1 MKIST
6 EKFLQ
11 SSGSKNLDLLAAVK
25 INAAKL
31 SQTKMMLMQKSKKLS
46 AENIQL
52 LGRAKSSVSDSKQF
66 YQRGF
71 NEGYQKAFMEGV
83 SYAKELYKPQQNLLS
98 NLLSN
103 TKKRKDGG
111 TLNQGQ
117 IAIVGES
124 GPELMVAKQDVNIIP
139 NEDIKFV
146 PPSITKTT
154 PITNTIVR
162 TIVQKQGTKIVN
174 RTRRI

>member
-11 SSGSKNLDLLAAVK
+11 SSGSKNMDLLAAVRM
-25 INAAKL
+25 NAAKL

-52 LGRAKSSVSDSKQF
+52 LGRAKNDSAQF

-71 NEGYQKAFMEGV
+71 NEGYQKAFLEGV
-83 SYAKELYKPQQNLLS
+83 SYAKELYQPQQNLLS

-103 TKKRKDGG
+103 TKKREDGG
-111 TLNQGQ
+111 TLNQGE
-117 IAIVGES
+117 ISMVGEG

-139 NEDIKFV
+139 NEDMKFV
-146 PPSITKTT
+146 PPSTT
-154 PITNTIVR
+154 NTTSTRTIVR
-162 TIVQKQGTKIVN
+162 TIIKKQGTKIVN
-174 RTRRI
+174 RTKIM

>member
-11 SSGSKNLDLLAAVK
+11 SSGSKNLDLLAAVR

-52 LGRAKSSVSDSKQF
+52 LGRAKNDSAQF

-71 NEGYQKAFMEGV
+71 NEGYQKAFLEGV

-103 TKKRKDGG
+103 TKKKEDGG
-111 TLNQGQ
+111 TLNQGE
-117 IAIVGES
+117 ISMVGEA

-139 NEDIKFV
+139 NEDVKFV
-146 PPSITKTT
+146 PPSITNTT
-154 PITNTIVR
+154 STRTIVR
-162 TIVQKQGTKIVN
+162 TIIKKQGTKIVN
-174 RTRRI
+174 RTKIM

>member
-11 SSGSKNLDLLAAVK
+11 SSGSKNMALLAAVR

-31 SQTKMMLMQKSKKLS
+31 NQTKMMLMQKSKKLS

-52 LGRAKSSVSDSKQF
+52 LGRAKSSLNDSKEF

-103 TKKRKDGG
+103 TKKREDGG

-146 PPSITKTT
+146 PPSTTNTT
-154 PITNTIVR
+154 PTQTIVR
-162 TIVQKQGTKIVN
+162 TIIQKQGTKIVN
-174 RTRRI
+174 RTKIM

>member
-1 MKIST
+1 MKISM

-11 SSGSKNLDLLAAVK
+11 SSGSKNMNLLANVRM
-25 INAAKL
+25 NAAKL

-52 LGRAKSSVSDSKQF
+52 LGRAKNDSTQF

-83 SYAKELYKPQQNLLS
+83 SYSKELYKPQESLLS
-98 NLLSN
+98 RLLTNSR
-103 TKKRKDGG
+103 KREDGG
-111 TLNQGQ
+111 TLNQGE
-117 IAIVGES
+117 ISMVGEG

-146 PPSITKTT
+146 PPSTTNTT
-154 PITNTIVR
+154 PTRTIVR
-162 TIVQKQGTKIVN
+162 TIIQKQGTKIVN
-174 RTRRI
+174 RTKIM

>member
-11 SSGSKNLDLLAAVK
+11 SSGSKNLDLLAVVR

-52 LGRAKSSVSDSKQF
+52 LGRAKNDSAQF

-71 NEGYQKAFMEGV
+71 NEGYQKAFLEGV
-83 SYAKELYKPQQNLLS
+83 SYAKELYQPQQNLLS

-103 TKKRKDGG
+103 TKKREDGG
-111 TLNQGQ
+111 TLNQGE
-117 IAIVGES
+117 ISMVGED

-139 NEDIKFV
+139 NEDMKFV
-146 PPSITKTT
+146 PPSTTNTT
-154 PITNTIVR
+154 PTRTIVR
-162 TIVQKQGTKIVN
+162 TIIQKQGTKIVN
-174 RTRRI
+174 RTKIM

>member
-11 SSGSKNLDLLAAVK
+11 SSGSKNLDLLASVRM
-25 INAAKL
+25 NAAKL

-52 LGRAKSSVSDSKQF
+52 LGRAKNDSTQF

-83 SYAKELYKPQQNLLS
+83 SYAKELYKPQHNLLS

-103 TKKRKDGG
+103 TKKREDGG
-111 TLNQGQ
+111 TLNQGE
-117 IAIVGES
+117 ISMVGEA

-146 PPSITKTT
+146 PPSTTNTT
-154 PITNTIVR
+154 PTQTIVR
-162 TIVQKQGTKIVN
+162 TIIQKQGTKIVN
-174 RTRRI
+174 RTKIM

>member
-103 TKKRKDGG
+103 ARKREDGG
-111 TLNQGQ
+111 TLNQGE
-117 IAIVGES
+117 ISMVGEG

-146 PPSITKTT
+146 PPSTT
-154 PITNTIVR
+154 NTTSTRTIVR
-162 TIVQKQGTKIVN
+162 TIIQKQGTKIVN
-174 RTRRI
+174 RTKIM

>member
-1 MKIST
+1 MKISM

-11 SSGSKNLDLLAAVK
+11 SSGSKNMNLLANVRM
-25 INAAKL
+25 NAAKL

-52 LGRAKSSVSDSKQF
+52 LGRAKNDSAQF

-71 NEGYQKAFMEGV
+71 NEGYQKAFLEGV
-83 SYAKELYKPQQNLLS
+83 SYAKELYQPQQNLLS

-103 TKKRKDGG
+103 TKKKEDGG
-111 TLNQGQ
+111 TLNQGE
-117 IAIVGES
+117 ISMVGEA

-139 NEDIKFV
+139 NEGVKFV
-146 PPSITKTT
+146 PPSITNTT
-154 PITNTIVR
+154 PTQTIVR
-162 TIVQKQGTKIVN
+162 TIIQKQGTKIVN
-174 RTRRI
+174 RTKIM

>member
-1 MKIST
+1 MKISM

-11 SSGSKNLDLLAAVK
+11 SSGSKNMNLLANVRM
-25 INAAKL
+25 NAAKL

-52 LGRAKSSVSDSKQF
+52 LGRAKNDSAQF

-103 TKKRKDGG
+103 SKKRKDGG

-146 PPSITKTT
+146 PPSIKKTT
-154 PITNTIVR
+154 PTNTIVR
-162 TIVQKQGTKIVN
+162 TIVQQQGRKIVN
-174 RTRRI
+174 RTRII

>member
-1 MKIST
+1 MKISM

-11 SSGSKNLDLLAAVK
+11 SSGSKNMNLLANVRM
-25 INAAKL
+25 NAAKL

-52 LGRAKSSVSDSKQF
+52 LGRAKNDSTQF

-83 SYAKELYKPQQNLLS
+83 AYAKELYKPQQNLLS

-103 TKKRKDGG
+103 IKKRKDGG

-146 PPSITKTT
+146 PPSVTKTT

-162 TIVQKQGTKIVN
+162 TIVQQKGRKIVN

>member
-83 SYAKELYKPQQNLLS
+83 SYAKELYKPQQSLLS

-103 TKKRKDGG
+103 ARKREDGG
-111 TLNQGQ
+111 TLNQGE
-117 IAIVGES
+117 ISMVGEG

-146 PPSITKTT
+146 PPSITNTT
-154 PITNTIVR
+154 PTRTIVR
-162 TIVQKQGTKIVN
+162 TIIQKQGTKIVN
-174 RTRRI
+174 RTKIM

>member
-1 MKIST
+1 MKISM

-11 SSGSKNLDLLAAVK
+11 SSGSKNMNLLANVRM
-25 INAAKL
+25 NAAKL

-52 LGRAKSSVSDSKQF
+52 LGRAKNDSAQF

-71 NEGYQKAFMEGV
+71 NEGYQKAFLEGV
-83 SYAKELYKPQQNLLS
+83 SYAKELYQPQENLLS

-103 TKKRKDGG
+103 TKKREDGG
-111 TLNQGQ
+111 TLNQGE
-117 IAIVGES
+117 ISMVGED

-139 NEDIKFV
+139 NEDMKFV
-146 PPSITKTT
+146 PPSTTNTT
-154 PITNTIVR
+154 PTRTIVR
-162 TIVQKQGTKIVN
+162 TIIQKQGTKIVN
-174 RTRRI
+174 RTKIM

>member
-11 SSGSKNLDLLAAVK
+11 SSSSKNLDLLAAVR

-52 LGRAKSSVSDSKQF
+52 LGRAKNDSAQF

-71 NEGYQKAFMEGV
+71 NEGYQKAFLEGV
-83 SYAKELYKPQQNLLS
+83 SYAKELYQPQQNLLS

-103 TKKRKDGG
+103 TKKREDGG
-111 TLNQGQ
+111 TLNQGE
-117 IAIVGES
+117 ISMVGEA

-146 PPSITKTT
+146 PPSTTNTT
-154 PITNTIVR
+154 PTQTIVR
-162 TIVQKQGTKIVN
+162 TIIQKQGTKIVN
-174 RTRRI
+174 RTKIM

>member
-66 YQRGF
+66 YG
-71 NEGYQKAFMEGV
+71 
-83 SYAKELYKPQQNLLS
+83 
-98 NLLSN
+98 
-103 TKKRKDGG
+103 
-111 TLNQGQ
+111 
-117 IAIVGES
+117 
-124 GPELMVAKQDVNIIP
+124 
-139 NEDIKFV
+139 
-146 PPSITKTT
+146 
-154 PITNTIVR
+154 
-162 TIVQKQGTKIVN
+162 
-174 RTRRI
+174 

>member
-11 SSGSKNLDLLAAVK
+11 SSGSKNLALLTAVR

-52 LGRAKSSVSDSKQF
+52 LGRAKNDSTQF

-83 SYAKELYKPQQNLLS
+83 SYARELYKPQESLLS
-98 NLLSN
+98 RLLTN
-103 TKKRKDGG
+103 TRKREDGG
-111 TLNQGQ
+111 TLNQGE
-117 IAIVGES
+117 ISMVGEG

-146 PPSITKTT
+146 PPSTTNTT
-154 PITNTIVR
+154 PTQTIVR
-162 TIVQKQGTKIVN
+162 TIIKKQGTKIVN
-174 RTRRI
+174 RTKIM

>member
-11 SSGSKNLDLLAAVK
+11 SSGSKNMDLLASVK
-25 INAAKL
+25 INSAKL

-52 LGRAKSSVSDSKQF
+52 LGRAKSSLNDSKEF

-83 SYAKELYKPQQNLLS
+83 SYAKELYQPQQNLLS

-103 TKKRKDGG
+103 TKKKEDGG
-111 TLNQGQ
+111 TLNQGE
-117 IAIVGES
+117 ISMVGEA

-139 NEDIKFV
+139 NEDVKFV
-146 PPSITKTT
+146 PPSISNTT
-154 PITNTIVR
+154 PTQTIVR
-162 TIVQKQGTKIVN
+162 TIIQKQGTKIVN
-174 RTRRI
+174 KTKIM

>member
-6 EKFLQ
+6 EKLLQ
-11 SSGSKNLDLLAAVK
+11 SSGSRNMSLLSAVK
-25 INAAKL
+25 INSAKL

-52 LGRAKSSVSDSKQF
+52 LGRTKSVLNDSKEF

-71 NEGYQKAFMEGV
+71 NEGYQRAFMEGF

-103 TKKRKDGG
+103 TRKREDGG
-111 TLNQGQ
+111 TLNQGE
-117 IAIVGES
+117 ISMVGEA

-139 NEDIKFV
+139 NEDVKFV
-146 PPSITKTT
+146 PPSITNTT
-154 PITNTIVR
+154 STQTIVR
-162 TIVQKQGTKIVN
+162 TIIKKQGTKIVN
-174 RTRRI
+174 RTKIM

>member
-1 MKIST
+1 MKISM

-11 SSGSKNLDLLAAVK
+11 SSGSKNMNLLANVRM
-25 INAAKL
+25 NAAKL

-52 LGRAKSSVSDSKQF
+52 LGRAKNDSAQF

-103 TKKRKDGG
+103 TKKKEDGG
-111 TLNQGQ
+111 TLNQGE
-117 IAIVGES
+117 ISMVGEA

-139 NEDIKFV
+139 NEGVKFV
-146 PPSITKTT
+146 PPSITNST
-154 PITNTIVR
+154 PTQTIVR
-162 TIVQKQGTKIVN
+162 TIIQKQGTKIGN
-174 RTRRI
+174 RTKIM

>member
-1 MKIST
+1 MKISM

-11 SSGSKNLDLLAAVK
+11 SSGSKNMNLLANVRM
-25 INAAKL
+25 NAAKL

-52 LGRAKSSVSDSKQF
+52 LGRAKSSVNDSKEF

-103 TKKRKDGG
+103 TKKKEDGG
-111 TLNQGQ
+111 TLNQGE
-117 IAIVGES
+117 ISMVGEA

-139 NEDIKFV
+139 NEDVKFV
-146 PPSITKTT
+146 PPSITNTT
-154 PITNTIVR
+154 STQTIVR
-162 TIVQKQGTKIVN
+162 TIIKKQGTKIVN
-174 RTRRI
+174 RTKIM

>member
-11 SSGSKNLDLLAAVK
+11 SSGSKNLDLLAAVR

-52 LGRAKSSVSDSKQF
+52 LGRAKNDSAQF

-71 NEGYQKAFMEGV
+71 NEGYQKAFLEGV
-83 SYAKELYKPQQNLLS
+83 SYAKELYQPQQNLLS

-103 TKKRKDGG
+103 TKKREDGG
-111 TLNQGQ
+111 TLNQGE
-117 IAIVGES
+117 ISMVGED

-139 NEDIKFV
+139 NEDMKFV
-146 PPSITKTT
+146 PPSTTNTT
-154 PITNTIVR
+154 PTRTIVR
-162 TIVQKQGTKIVN
+162 TIIQKQGTKIVN
-174 RTRRI
+174 RTKIM

>member
-1 MKIST
+1 MKISM

-11 SSGSKNLDLLAAVK
+11 SSGSKNMNLLANVRM
-25 INAAKL
+25 NAAKL

-52 LGRAKSSVSDSKQF
+52 LGRAKNDSTQF

-83 SYAKELYKPQQNLLS
+83 AYAKELYKPQQNLLS

-103 TKKRKDGG
+103 TKKKEDGG
-111 TLNQGQ
+111 TLNQGE
-117 IAIVGES
+117 ISMVGEG

-139 NEDIKFV
+139 NEDVKFV
-146 PPSITKTT
+146 PPSTTNTT
-154 PITNTIVR
+154 PTQTIVR
-162 TIVQKQGTKIVN
+162 TIIQKQGTKIVN
-174 RTRRI
+174 RTKIM

>member
-11 SSGSKNLDLLAAVK
+11 SSGSKNMDLLASVK
-25 INAAKL
+25 INSAKL

-52 LGRAKSSVSDSKQF
+52 LGRAKNDSTQF

-71 NEGYQKAFMEGV
+71 NEGYQRAFMEGV
-83 SYAKELYKPQQNLLS
+83 SYAKELYKPQESLLS
-98 NLLSN
+98 RLLTNSR
-103 TKKRKDGG
+103 KREDGG
-111 TLNQGQ
+111 TLNQGE
-117 IAIVGES
+117 ISMVGEA

-139 NEDIKFV
+139 NEGVKFV
-146 PPSITKTT
+146 PPSITNTT
-154 PITNTIVR
+154 PTQTIVR
-162 TIVQKQGTKIVN
+162 TIIQKQGTKIVN
-174 RTRRI
+174 RTKIM

>member
-6 EKFLQ
+6 EKLLQ
-11 SSGSKNLDLLAAVK
+11 SSGSRNMALLSAVK
-25 INAAKL
+25 INSAKL

-52 LGRAKSSVSDSKQF
+52 LGRTKSVLNDSKEF

-71 NEGYQKAFMEGV
+71 NEGYQRAFMEGF

-103 TKKRKDGG
+103 TRKREDGG
-111 TLNQGQ
+111 TLNQGE
-117 IAIVGES
+117 ISMVGEA

-139 NEDIKFV
+139 NEDVKFV
-146 PPSITKTT
+146 PPSITNTT
-154 PITNTIVR
+154 STQTIVR
-162 TIVQKQGTKIVN
+162 TIIKKQGTKIVN
-174 RTRRI
+174 RTKIM

>member
-11 SSGSKNLDLLAAVK
+11 SSGSKNMDLLAAVRM
-25 INAAKL
+25 NAAKL

-52 LGRAKSSVSDSKQF
+52 LGRAKSSVNDSKEF

-103 TKKRKDGG
+103 TKKREDGG
-111 TLNQGQ
+111 TLNQGE
-117 IAIVGES
+117 ISMVGED

-139 NEDIKFV
+139 NEAVKFV
-146 PPSITKTT
+146 PPSITNTT
-154 PITNTIVR
+154 TTQTIVR
-162 TIVQKQGTKIVN
+162 TIIKKQGTKIVY
-174 RTRRI
+174 RTKLM

>member
-1 MKIST
+1 MKISM

-11 SSGSKNLDLLAAVK
+11 SSGSKNMNLLANVRM
-25 INAAKL
+25 NAAKL

-52 LGRAKSSVSDSKQF
+52 LGRAKNDSAQF

-103 TKKRKDGG
+103 TRKREDGG
-111 TLNQGQ
+111 TLNQGE
-117 IAIVGES
+117 ISMVGEA

-139 NEDIKFV
+139 NEDVKFV
-146 PPSITKTT
+146 PPSTT
-154 PITNTIVR
+154 NTTSTQTIVR
-162 TIVQKQGTKIVN
+162 TIIQKQGTKIVN
-174 RTRRI
+174 RTKIM

>member
-1 MKIST
+1 MKISM

-46 AENIQL
+46 AENILL
-52 LGRAKSSVSDSKQF
+52 LGRTTAVLNDSKQF

-83 SYAKELYKPQQNLLS
+83 AYAKELYKPQQNLLS

-146 PPSITKTT
+146 PPSIKKTT
-154 PITNTIVR
+154 PTNTIVR
-162 TIVQKQGTKIVN
+162 TIVQKQGRKIGN
-174 RTRRI
+174 RTRII

>member
-11 SSGSKNLDLLAAVK
+11 SSGSKNLDLLTAVK
-25 INAAKL
+25 INADKL

-52 LGRAKSSVSDSKQF
+52 LGRANSSLNDSKEF

-71 NEGYQKAFMEGV
+71 NEGYQKAFVEGV

-103 TKKRKDGG
+103 TKKREDGG
-111 TLNQGQ
+111 TLNQGE
-117 IAIVGES
+117 ISMVGEG

-146 PPSITKTT
+146 PPSIKKTT
-154 PITNTIVR
+154 PTNTIIR
-162 TIVQKQGTKIVN
+162 TIVQQKGRKIVN
-174 RTRRI
+174 RTRII

>member
-11 SSGSKNLDLLAAVK
+11 SSGSKNLALLTAVR

-52 LGRAKSSVSDSKQF
+52 LGRAKSSLNDSKEF

-71 NEGYQKAFMEGV
+71 NEGYQKAFLEGV
-83 SYAKELYKPQQNLLS
+83 SYAKELYQPQQNLLS

-103 TKKRKDGG
+103 TKKKEDGG
-111 TLNQGQ
+111 TLNQGE
-117 IAIVGES
+117 ISMVGEA

-139 NEDIKFV
+139 NEGVKFV
-146 PPSITKTT
+146 PPSITNTT
-154 PITNTIVR
+154 PTQTIVR
-162 TIVQKQGTKIVN
+162 TIIQKQGTKIVN
-174 RTRRI
+174 RTKIM

>member
-1 MKIST
+1 MKISM

-11 SSGSKNLDLLAAVK
+11 SSGSKNLDLLANVRM
-25 INAAKL
+25 NAAKL

-83 SYAKELYKPQQNLLS
+83 SYAKELYKPQQSLLS

-103 TKKRKDGG
+103 ARKREDGG
-111 TLNQGQ
+111 TLNQGE
-117 IAIVGES
+117 I
-124 GPELMVAKQDVNIIP
+124 
-139 NEDIKFV
+139 
-146 PPSITKTT
+146 SILVKL
-154 PITNTIVR
+154 N
-162 TIVQKQGTKIVN
+162 
-174 RTRRI
+174 

>member
-1 MKIST
+1 MKISM

-11 SSGSKNLDLLAAVK
+11 SSGSKNIDLLASVK
-25 INAAKL
+25 INSAKL
-31 SQTKMMLMQKSKKLS
+31 SQTKMKLMQKSKKLS
-46 AENIQL
+46 AENILL
-52 LGRAKSSVSDSKQF
+52 LGRTTSVLNDSKQF

-83 SYAKELYKPQQNLLS
+83 AYAKELYKPQQNLLS

-146 PPSITKTT
+146 PPSVTKTT

-162 TIVQKQGTKIVN
+162 TIVQQKGRKIVN

>member
-11 SSGSKNLDLLAAVK
+11 SSGSKNLDLLAAVR

-52 LGRAKSSVSDSKQF
+52 LGRAKNDSAQF

-71 NEGYQKAFMEGV
+71 NEGYQKAFLEGV

-103 TKKRKDGG
+103 TKKREDGG
-111 TLNQGQ
+111 TLNQGE
-117 IAIVGES
+117 ISMVGED

-139 NEDIKFV
+139 NEDMKFV
-146 PPSITKTT
+146 PPSTTNTT
-154 PITNTIVR
+154 PTRTIVR
-162 TIVQKQGTKIVN
+162 TIIQKQGTKIVN
-174 RTRRI
+174 RTKIM

>member
-25 INAAKL
+25 MNAAKL

-52 LGRAKSSVSDSKQF
+52 LGRTKSVLNDSKQF

-71 NEGYQKAFMEGV
+71 NEGYQRAFMEGV
-83 SYAKELYKPQQNLLS
+83 SYAKELYKPQESLLS
-98 NLLSN
+98 RLLSN
-103 TKKRKDGG
+103 TRKREDGG
-111 TLNQGQ
+111 TLNQGE
-117 IAIVGES
+117 ISMVGEG

-146 PPSITKTT
+146 PPSTT
-154 PITNTIVR
+154 NTTSTRTIVR
-162 TIVQKQGTKIVN
+162 TVIQKQGTKIVN
-174 RTRRI
+174 RTKIM

>member
-11 SSGSKNLDLLAAVK
+11 SSSSKNLDLLAAVRM
-25 INAAKL
+25 NAAKL

-52 LGRAKSSVSDSKQF
+52 LGRSKNDSAQF

-71 NEGYQKAFMEGV
+71 NEGYQKAFLEGV
-83 SYAKELYKPQQNLLS
+83 SYAKELYQPQQNLLS

-103 TKKRKDGG
+103 TKKREDGG
-111 TLNQGQ
+111 TLNQGE
-117 IAIVGES
+117 ISMVGED

-139 NEDIKFV
+139 NEDMKFV
-146 PPSITKTT
+146 PPSTTNTT
-154 PITNTIVR
+154 PTRTIVR
-162 TIVQKQGTKIVN
+162 TIIQKQGTKIVN
-174 RTRRI
+174 RTKIM

>member
-46 AENIQL
+46 AQNIQL
-52 LGRAKSSVSDSKQF
+52 LGRAKSSLNDSKKF

-83 SYAKELYKPQQNLLS
+83 EYTKELYKPQENLLS
-98 NLLSN
+98 KLLTN
-103 TKKRKDGG
+103 VRKREDGG
-111 TLNQGQ
+111 TLNQGE
-117 IAIVGES
+117 ISMVGEG

-146 PPSITKTT
+146 PPSVTNTT
-154 PITNTIVR
+154 PTRTIVR
-162 TIVQKQGTKIVN
+162 TVIQKQGTKIVN
-174 RTRRI
+174 RTKIM

>member
-11 SSGSKNLDLLAAVK
+11 SSGSKNMDLLASVK
-25 INAAKL
+25 INSAKL

-52 LGRAKSSVSDSKQF
+52 LGRAKSVLNDSKEF

-71 NEGYQKAFMEGV
+71 NEGYQRAFMEGV
-83 SYAKELYKPQQNLLS
+83 SYAKELYKPQESLLS
-98 NLLSN
+98 RLLSN
-103 TKKRKDGG
+103 TRKREDGG
-111 TLNQGQ
+111 TLNQGE
-117 IAIVGES
+117 ISMVGEG

-146 PPSITKTT
+146 PPSTT
-154 PITNTIVR
+154 NATPTRTIVR
-162 TIVQKQGTKIVN
+162 TIIQKQGTKIVN
-174 RTRRI
+174 RTKIM

>member
-11 SSGSKNLDLLAAVK
+11 SSGSKNLDLLAAVR

-52 LGRAKSSVSDSKQF
+52 LGRAKSSLNDSKEF

-83 SYAKELYKPQQNLLS
+83 SYAKELYQPQQNLLS

-103 TKKRKDGG
+103 TKKKEDGG
-111 TLNQGQ
+111 TLNQGE
-117 IAIVGES
+117 ISMVGEA

-139 NEDIKFV
+139 NEDVKFV
-146 PPSITKTT
+146 PPSITNTT
-154 PITNTIVR
+154 PTQTIVR
-162 TIVQKQGTKIVN
+162 TIIQKQGTKIVN
-174 RTRRI
+174 KTKIM